1 MARNE
6 EKQLGKLNRLWL
18 QKEREEGRIRDVNHS
33 RPRLSALNTAS
44 NVKKWIPSIKSEIN
58 YYLEQSQLSHYSERK
73 IQEFQDKIETLR
85 KEYQSFLW
93 KLRKLDPSC
102 KEHPWKLRGY
112 SRKRAADGKLPS
124 WLESGEHTGAKL
136 LCTPILNQS
145 TNKAQSDSE
154 ETPSD
159 GERKPLTVESAML
172 VLADQDKPLVF
183 NSEKSH
189 PKHIWLRSSYNAGGS
204 ETKPMRDILL
214 SKDPAPRGELSAP
227 SLESKQGDLSG
238 GGVKGILGLECYI
251 SSEEES

>member
-93 KLRKLDPSC
+93 KLR
-102 KEHPWKLRGY
+102 
-112 SRKRAADGKLPS
+112 
-124 WLESGEHTGAKL
+124 EHTGAKL